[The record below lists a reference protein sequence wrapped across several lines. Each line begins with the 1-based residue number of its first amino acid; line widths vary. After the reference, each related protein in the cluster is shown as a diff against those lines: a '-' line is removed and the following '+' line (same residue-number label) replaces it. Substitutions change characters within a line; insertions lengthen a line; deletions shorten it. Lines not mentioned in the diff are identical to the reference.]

1 MTIKILAIGDVAN
14 IIRTIKKYSKFEIH
28 LINYPKDGAGKF
40 TYQDG
45 AELFE
50 SSKVKEQVKKINQIK
65 NDFDVCLTTASERVA
80 YLADLNYI
88 AYYLG
93 RDIDV
98 PMFKKN
104 STEQWQKYPLFQKNF
119 LERRFYW
126 KAFKNAVTHV
136 GECGNT
142 NR

>member
-1 MTIKILAIGDVAN
+1 M
-14 IIRTIKKYSKFEIH
+14 IH

-40 TYQDG
+40 IYQEG

-65 NDFDVCLTTASERVA
+65 DNFDVCLTTGSERVA

-104 STEQWQKYPLFQKNF
+104 STEQWQKDHYTKKIFWKENF
-119 LERRFYW
+119 ISI
-126 KAFKNAVTHV
+126 
-136 GECGNT
+136 
-142 NR
+142 